1 MLKQCMDIF
10 ELLDRADVT
19 GQDAAALM
27 ERYGAAAA
35 VQHIQGQRGET
46 DFIRVCIP
54 GENGRSAGGP
64 APTIGIIGR
73 LGGLGARPAVT
84 GFVSDGDGALCAL
97 AAGLKL
103 AEMRAHGD
111 RIQGD
116 VVVCTH
122 ICPNAPVVPH
132 EPVPLMGSPVEDGD
146 MCRLET
152 EVPVDAI
159 LSVDTTKGNR
169 IFCRRGFAITPTVR
183 EGYILRVSESL
194 LDIMTRV
201 TGRLPQVLP
210 ITTQDLTPYGNGIY
224 HLNSIMQPS
233 CRVDV
238 PVVGVA
244 ITAEAAVAGCAAGAT
259 QLMDVEAAA
268 RFLVETAKDFT
279 AGVCQF
285 CDGEEFGRLKQLYGD
300 RSGLYRGEP

>member
-1 MLKQCMDIF
+1 MLKQCIEIY
-10 ELLDRADVT
+10 ELLDRADVS
-19 GQDAAALM
+19 GRDVVDIM
-27 ERYGAAAA
+27 ERHGATAT
-35 VQHIQGQRGET
+35 VQHIQGQGGET
-46 DFIRVCIP
+46 DFIRFCIP
-54 GENGRSAGGP
+54 GENGRSAGGS
-64 APTIGIIGR
+64 APTIGLVGR

-103 AEMRAHGD
+103 AEMREHGD
-111 RIQGD
+111 RLQGD

-132 EPVPLMGSPVEDGD
+132 EPVMLMGSPVEDGE

-152 EVPVDAI
+152 EIPVDAI

-183 EGYILRVSESL
+183 EGYILRVSENL
-194 LDIMTRV
+194 LDVMTRV
-201 TGRLPQVLP
+201 TGQLPQVLP
-210 ITTQDLTPYGNGIY
+210 ITTQDITPYGNGIY
-224 HLNSIMQPS
+224 HINSIMQPS
-233 CRVDV
+233 CKV
-238 PVVGVA
+238 
-244 ITAEAAVAGCAAGAT
+244 AT

-279 AGVCQF
+279 AGACQF
-285 CDGEEFGRLKQLYGD
+285 CDAEEFERLKQLYGD
-300 RSGLYRGEP
+300 RSGLYRGKP